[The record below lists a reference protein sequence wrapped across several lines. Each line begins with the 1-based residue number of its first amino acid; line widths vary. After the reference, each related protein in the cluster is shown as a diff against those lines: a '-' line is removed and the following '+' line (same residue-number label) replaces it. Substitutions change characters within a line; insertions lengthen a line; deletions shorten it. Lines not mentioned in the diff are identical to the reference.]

1 VAKHSRRILLL
12 VKRRND
18 LNLRQPV
25 AVKPIYHKDFD
36 SIAAADTTDV
46 ANHTS
51 GAQLL
56 KMALDLTRLRVRRTV
71 HILSFSVIW
80 PAVAAIKPNENEVA
94 VFTDAFHCGCPQE
107 MHMGSAYES
116 SIDVTMSC

>member
-1 VAKHSRRILLL
+1 MATHSRRILLL
-12 VKRRND
+12 VKRRNH

-25 AVKPIYHKDFD
+25 AVKPIYHKDFN
-36 SIAAADTTDV
+36 SIAATDTTDV

-71 HILSFSVIW
+71 HVLSFSIIW
-80 PAVAAIKPNENEVA
+80 PAVATIKANENEVA
-94 VFTDAFHCGCPQE
+94 VFTDALHCGCPPRDA
-107 MHMGSAYES
+107 HG
-116 SIDVTMSC
+116 IRLMSRVSKLP